1 MMNVTA
7 LLGMG
12 MAIVAIVGII
22 IIACYIIFSMSHMK
36 ALKAMGYD
44 KAWLAWIPY
53 GVWYACADA
62 VAGDDEQVR
71 LFDSFEV
78 PVLVFKLW
86 WIVPLV
92 LNFVSFS
99 GSLEN
104 MINFALNLVF
114 LGSTYAKMYA
124 VLDHKTE
131 KETQTIGA
139 VSGIVPIVAVVKFLM
154 R

>member
-12 MAIVAIVGII
+12 MAIVAIVGIVA
-22 IIACYIIFSMSHMK
+22 IACYIIFSMAHMK

-78 PVLVFKLW
+78 PALVFKLW

-154 R
+154 K

>member
-7 LLGMG
+7 LFGMG
-12 MAIVAIVGII
+12 MAIIAIVGII
-22 IIACYIIFSMSHMK
+22 VIACYIIFSMSHMK
-36 ALKAMGYD
+36 ALQAMGYD

-62 VAGDDEQVR
+62 VAGDEEQVR
-71 LFDSFEV
+71 LFDSFAV

-86 WIVPLV
+86 WIVPLI
-92 LNFVSFS
+92 LNFVSFN

-154 R
+154 K

>member
-12 MAIVAIVGII
+12 MAIVAIVGIAA
-22 IIACYIIFSMSHMK
+22 IACYIIFSMAHMK

-53 GVWYACADA
+53 GVWYACAEA
-62 VAGDDEQVR
+62 VAGDEEQIR

-131 KETQTIGA
+131 RETQTIGA

-154 R
+154 K

>member
-1 MMNVTA
+1 MMKVTA

-12 MAIVAIVGII
+12 MAIVAIVGIVA
-22 IIACYIIFSMSHMK
+22 IACYIIFSMAHMK

-53 GVWYACADA
+53 GVWYACAEA
-62 VAGDDEQVR
+62 VAGDEEQVR

-86 WIVPLV
+86 WIVPLA

-114 LGSTYAKMYA
+114 RGSTYAKMYA

-131 KETQTIGA
+131 RETQTIGA

-154 R
+154 K

>member
-22 IIACYIIFSMSHMK
+22 VIACYIIFSMSHMK

-78 PVLVFKLW
+78 PALVFKLW

>member
-62 VAGDDEQVR
+62 VAGDEEQVR

-78 PVLVFKLW
+78 PALVFKLW

-124 VLDHKTE
+124 VLDRKSE

-154 R
+154 K